1 MSTNP
6 TNADAKSS
14 RWQPLLPRRA
24 WGAPFVLAVIL
35 LAGVFIR
42 CYGLS
47 ARSLWFDEAFAWRIT
62 TFSWREMIERVA
74 RDNSPPL
81 YYLCLKTWV
90 SVFGT
95 SPAALRSLSVLFGAV
110 TIVGMYLFTLEALR
124 TEPISGSKPRTDERR
139 AKETAL
145 FVAALVALSIFQIRY
160 AWEARMYTLGTALA
174 ALSSWALFRALH
186 SPPRSVRPWLLYGFF
201 ALLFAYTHN
210 YALFSITAQGLFV
223 LGYLLVR
230 ADWNIGAVL
239 REPRLWRLLLAASLV
254 IVGWLPWLPSF
265 LAQKAQVQAAYWTS
279 DVGPW
284 DVPTVCYQMFIQ
296 PEASLSPSRQFELWA
311 MDLCI
316 LGLVALWRKAKPAE
330 WYLLCASVTPFVL
343 SILISILDTKTFGLR
358 YFLFAHLFLL
368 AGLAVLWARI
378 PLRIERGLL
387 GGFILTNA
395 LFIYINFWQE
405 MDVAHKPG
413 YRGAVEF
420 IQQHRQA
427 DEPVIVDS
435 PLIYFSILYYGRN
448 EQGWRLYSSDGREI
462 VHYLGRA
469 AVIPQDII
477 TDEQIRA
484 AHVRRVWLV
493 NQSGGYWGT
502 FAGPTSRKW
511 IQKSSKVFPET
522 LGLGEVTVVEYAVA
536 PE

>member
-1 MSTNP
+1 MSTDP
-6 TNADAKSS
+6 TNAEANIS
-14 RWQPLLPRRA
+14 RWQPLLPRSV
-24 WGAPFVLAVIL
+24 WSAPVVLAFIL

-42 CYGLS
+42 CYELS
-47 ARSLWFDEAFAWRIT
+47 ARSIWFDEAFAWRMT
-62 TFSWREMIERVA
+62 TFSYPEMIERVA

-81 YYLCLKTWV
+81 YYLFLKTWV

-124 TEPISGSKPRTDERR
+124 TEPITGSKPRTDER

-160 AWEARMYTLGTALA
+160 SWEARMYSLGTALA

-186 SPPRSVRPWLLYGFF
+186 SPPRSVWPWLLYGFL

-265 LAQKAQVQAAYWTS
+265 LAQKAQVQAAFWTS
-279 DVGPW
+279 PVSPW
-284 DVPTVCYQMFIQ
+284 DVPRVCYEMFIQ
-296 PEASLSPSRQFELWA
+296 PEASVPSPRQFELWA
-311 MDLCI
+311 MDLCV
-316 LGLVALWRKAKPAE
+316 LGLLALWRKAKPAE
-330 WYLLCASVTPFVL
+330 WYLLCASVAPFAL
-343 SILISILDTKTFGLR
+343 SILISILDTKTFALR

-368 AGLAVLWARI
+368 AGLAVVWARF
-378 PLRIERGLL
+378 PFRIERGLI
-387 GGFILTNA
+387 GAYILTSA
-395 LFIYINFWQE
+395 LCIYIGFWQE

-435 PLIYFSILYYGRN
+435 PLIYFSILYYGRS
-448 EQGWRLYSSDGREI
+448 EPGWYLYSSDGREI

-469 AVIPQDII
+469 AVIPQDVL
-477 TDEQIRA
+477 TEEQIRA
-484 AHVRRVWLV
+484 AHFRRVWLV
-493 NQSGGYWGT
+493 IHSGGYWGM
-502 FAGPTSRKW
+502 FATPISSKW
-511 IQKSSKVFPET
+511 VQKSSTVFPET
-522 LGLGEVTVVEYAVA
+522 LGLGQVTVVEYAVT

>member
-1 MSTNP
+1 MSLDQVNV
-6 TNADAKSS
+6 DGKSTL
-14 RWQPLLPRRA
+14 WKPLLPK
-24 WGAPFVLAVIL
+24 APWAAPVALAVIL

-42 CYGLS
+42 CYELS
-47 ARSLWFDEAFAWRIT
+47 VRSIWFDEAFAWRMT
-62 TFSWREMIERVA
+62 TFSYREMIERVA
-74 RDNSPPL
+74 HDNSPPL
-81 YYLCLKTWV
+81 YYLFLKTWV

-124 TEPISGSKPRTDERR
+124 TEPISGSKPRTDER

-145 FVAALVALSIFQIRY
+145 FVAALLALSIFQIRY

-186 SPPRSVRPWLLYGFF
+186 SPPRSVRPWLLYGFL

-223 LGYLLVR
+223 LGYLFVR

-254 IVGWLPWLPSF
+254 IVGFLPWLPSF
-265 LAQKAQVQAAYWTS
+265 LAQKAQVQATYWTS
-279 DVGPW
+279 PVGAW
-284 DVPTVCYQMFIQ
+284 DVPTVCYQMFLQ
-296 PEASLSPSRQFELWA
+296 PEASLPSSRQFELWA
-311 MDLCI
+311 MDLCA
-316 LGLVALWRKAKPAE
+316 LGLLALWRKARAAE
-330 WYLLCASVTPFVL
+330 WYLLCASVAPFAL

-358 YFLFAHLFLL
+358 FFLFAHLFLL
-368 AGLAVLWARI
+368 AGLAVLWGRI
-378 PLRIERGLL
+378 PFRIERGLL
-387 GGFILTNA
+387 GTFILTNA
-395 LFIYINFWQE
+395 LGIYISFWQE

-435 PLIYFSILYYGRN
+435 PLIYFSILYYGRS
-448 EQGWRLYSSDGREI
+448 EPGWYLYSSDGHEI

-477 TDEQIRA
+477 TDEQIHA
-484 AHVRRVWLV
+484 AHFRRVWV
-493 NQSGGYWGT
+493 VSQSGGYWGT
-502 FAGPTSRKW
+502 FASPTSSKW
-511 IQKSSKVFPET
+511 IQKSSTVFPET
-522 LGLGEVTVVEYAVA
+522 LGLGEVTVVVFAVA